1 MCVYRTIDWYKNKDK
16 IVHHCQDRNKK
27 DKTIHCSLLFC
38 IHWLYL
44 KANFDVLISDR
55 GWDPEVFRCRCD
67 RSHTTR
73 HSHNGRWVRQL
84 TSSLLKY
91 THATFSWCKSPFV
104 DSHCKQNLDNCF
116 HIYWSILFCFALGVF
131 MQSNRNQKFLCIF
144 HQLYLEANW
153 QRVLPIFSLSV
164 IQWAYLVGAY
174 NGLFRIDI
182 IYFTTIMR
190 QVITT
195 FTNRSLWHSCSC
207 LCKSK
212 IWVPDRSPFYHN
224 TCQRRVP
231 KAGDRGECGST
242 GPVKQLSCLI

>member
-1 MCVYRTIDWYKNKDK
+1 MSISYSAWLYNIRSVIFPHGKTEKWLVCGCMCVCDNLVTKYSFLSVRDHYFYTHLNVGNLCKMYTCYRLPSLYCVFTVLLIDTK
-16 IVHHCQDRNKK
+16 IKIDCSTLFNCQDRNKK

-116 HIYWSILFCFALGVF
+116 HIYWSILFCFALGFF

-144 HQLYLEANW
+144 HQLYQECTGK
-153 QRVLPIFSLSV
+153 VF
-164 IQWAYLVGAY
+164 
-174 NGLFRIDI
+174 FRS
-182 IYFTTIMR
+182 F
-190 QVITT
+190 
-195 FTNRSLWHSCSC
+195 
-207 LCKSK
+207 LCQSFNEH
-212 IWVPDRSPFYHN
+212 I
-224 TCQRRVP
+224 
-231 KAGDRGECGST
+231 
-242 GPVKQLSCLI
+242 